1 MKFRSK
7 MDRTFKMMMS
17 VALVIIALAIMW
29 PVAYELFY
37 TNSPDYLA
45 IWIMIALFLV
55 CTGFL
60 IWISLDIHYI
70 FYDDYLYVKGG
81 PFRSK
86 IKYKDMTKVNK
97 SSNILVGYRILSSK
111 DALEIHYKNSL
122 MGSIIISPDNQE
134 QFLQLLLQKA
144 PHATSNVIPHV

>member
-1 MKFRSK
+1 MMEFRSK
-7 MDRTFKMMMS
+7 MDRTFKIMMS
-17 VALVIIALAIMW
+17 VALIILALATLW
-29 PVAYELFY
+29 PVAYELFFS
-37 TNSPDYLA
+37 NSPEYPA

-60 IWISLDIHYI
+60 LWISLDIHYI
-70 FYDDYLYVKGG
+70 FYDDYLSVKGG

-86 IKYKDMTKVNK
+86 IKYKDMTMVNK

-111 DALEIHYKNSL
+111 DALEIHYKHSL

-134 QFLQLLLQKA
+134 QFLRALLEKA
-144 PHATSNVIPHV
+144 PHITHVRV

>member
-7 MDRTFKMMMS
+7 IDRTFVILMS
-17 VALVIIALAIMW
+17 IVLVFIALATLW

-37 TNSPDYLA
+37 TNSPDYVA
-45 IWIMIALFLV
+45 IWITVALFLV

-60 IWISLDIHYI
+60 IWISLDIQYT

-86 IKYKDMTKVNK
+86 IKYKDMIKVNS
-97 SSNILVGYRILSSK
+97 SSNILAGYRILSSK
-111 DALEIHYKNSL
+111 DALEIHYKYSL
-122 MGSIIISPDNQE
+122 LGSIIISPENQE
-134 QFLQLLLQKA
+134 QFVKLLLEKA
-144 PHATSNVIPHV
+144 PHVVRGC

>member
-7 MDRTFKMMMS
+7 IDRTFKMMMS
-17 VALVIIALAIMW
+17 VALVIVALATLW

-37 TNSPDYLA
+37 TNSPEYLA
-45 IWIMIALFLV
+45 IWIMVALFVV
-55 CTGFL
+55 CASFL
-60 IWISLDIHYI
+60 LWITIDIHYT
-70 FYDDYLYVKGG
+70 FYDDYLFVKGG
-81 PFRSK
+81 PFRSE

-111 DALEIHYKNSL
+111 DALEIHYKSAL

-134 QFLQLLLQKA
+134 NFLKVLFEKA
-144 PHATSNVIPHV
+144 PHITLVRV